1 MIHHKSAG
9 TKSTWFRRI
18 LLHKNE
24 KGEAFLRNLVKID
37 FDRCKECHYCV
48 KFCPKKIIAAGDKI
62 NKQGYYTPVIEN
74 MEECI
79 GCATCAKVC
88 PEGAIEVVKDISE

>member
-1 MIHHKSAG
+1 MM
-9 TKSTWFRRI
+9 
-18 LLHKNE
+18 NM
-24 KGEAFLRNLVKID
+24 VKID

-48 KFCPKKIIAAGDKI
+48 KYCPKKILVNGVQI
-62 NKQGYYTPVIEN
+62 NKLGYYTPVVTD

-79 GCATCAKVC
+79 GCGTCVRVC

>member
-1 MIHHKSAG
+1 M
-9 TKSTWFRRI
+9 
-18 LLHKNE
+18 
-24 KGEAFLRNLVKID
+24 NLVKID

-74 MEECI
+74 MDVRLVQKFVQ
-79 GCATCAKVC
+79 KVQL
-88 PEGAIEVVKDISE
+88 KL

>member
-1 MIHHKSAG
+1 MMNM
-9 TKSTWFRRI
+9 
-18 LLHKNE
+18 L
-24 KGEAFLRNLVKID
+24 KID

-48 KFCPKKIIAAGDKI
+48 KYCPKKILVNGDKI
-62 NKQGYYTPVIEN
+62 NKQGYYIPIVTD

-79 GCATCAKVC
+79 GCGTCGRVC

>member
-1 MIHHKSAG
+1 MM
-9 TKSTWFRRI
+9 
-18 LLHKNE
+18 NM
-24 KGEAFLRNLVKID
+24 VKID

-48 KFCPKKIIAAGDKI
+48 KYRQKKILVNGDKI
-62 NKQGYYTPVIEN
+62 NKQGYYTPVVTD

-79 GCATCAKVC
+79 GCGTCGRVC

>member
-1 MIHHKSAG
+1 MM
-9 TKSTWFRRI
+9 
-18 LLHKNE
+18 NM
-24 KGEAFLRNLVKID
+24 VKID

-48 KFCPKKIIAAGDKI
+48 KYCPKKILVNGDKI
-62 NKQGYYTPVIEN
+62 NKQGYYTPVVTD

-79 GCATCAKVC
+79 GCSTCGRVC

>member
-1 MIHHKSAG
+1 M
-9 TKSTWFRRI
+9 
-18 LLHKNE
+18 
-24 KGEAFLRNLVKID
+24 NLVKID

-48 KFCPKKIIAAGDKI
+48 KFCPEKIIAAGDKI
-62 NKQGYYTPVIEN
+62 NKRGYYTPVIEN